1 MEHKAVKK
9 AKKGLFSIVFGR
21 TALILMLVLI
31 QLIVLVG
38 VATILNDYA
47 VYVYGGFTVL
57 AAVIVIYIIN
67 ERGNPAFNMTWVLLI
82 LIFPA
87 FGCLFYIWVKSQ
99 LGTRYIGKRLCMLRL
114 DTAKYM
120 QQEPRVI
127 EALRESKPA
136 NANLAHYMQYQLN
149 FPTYR
154 NTQVQYFAC
163 GEEKFPVLLEELK
176 KAEKFIFLEYF
187 IVEEGYMWGS
197 VLEILKEKAAAGVE
211 VRFMYDGM
219 CSISLLPPDYPKKI
233 RRFGIQCKM
242 FSPIRPVLST
252 TQNNRDHRKICVIDG
267 KTGFTGGI
275 NLGDEYINRKE
286 RFGYWKDTAV
296 MIKGDAVQSLT
307 MLFLQMWNAFAL
319 EKDKLDYEKFCL
331 EDVRPLAKEE
341 RGIVLPYSDHPLDSE
356 FVGESVYI
364 NLINSAQKYIYFFT
378 PYLIIDNE
386 VVTALILAAKRG
398 VDVRIITPGIPD
410 KKMIFLVTQSYYP
423 QLVEGGVQIFQY
435 RPGFVHA
442 KCAVCD
448 DKIATVGTINL
459 DYRSLYLHFENGLF
473 LYNNDTVMDI
483 KKDILDTLEDCNRI
497 MPEMCKK
504 NMFFLLLQGILRIFA
519 PLL

>member
-67 ERGNPAFNMTWVLLI
+67 ERGNPAFNKTWVLLI

-120 QQEPRVI
+120 QQEPQVI

-267 KTGFTGGI
+267 KTGFTGNAGYCYVCAVRQDERLFI
-275 NLGDEYINRKE
+275 VALLGCGWPGNKNYKWIDARKLLSYGRE
-286 RFGYWKDTAV
+286 NYHYSMLPELPQLPEIPVTEAAPGKEDPYPQKSDRSGYPPKQVMLKIHAV
-296 MIKGDAVQSLT
+296 LS
-307 MLFLQMWNAFAL
+307 
-319 EKDKLDYEKFCL
+319 EKDCEKRYLLKKTETITWETELPDKLPAPIQKNQKIGTLHAKLNGKELLSCL
-331 EDVRPLAKEE
+331 
-341 RGIVLPYSDHPLDSE
+341 
-356 FVGESVYI
+356 
-364 NLINSAQKYIYFFT
+364 
-378 PYLIIDNE
+378 
-386 VVTALILAAKRG
+386 VTA
-398 VDVRIITPGIPD
+398 
-410 KKMIFLVTQSYYP
+410 
-423 QLVEGGVQIFQY
+423 
-435 RPGFVHA
+435 
-442 KCAVCD
+442 D
-448 DKIATVGTINL
+448 DKIDRITYKWYVDKVFK
-459 DYRSLYLHFENGLF
+459 DYFH
-473 LYNNDTVMDI
+473 
-483 KKDILDTLEDCNRI
+483 
-497 MPEMCKK
+497 
-504 NMFFLLLQGILRIFA
+504 
-519 PLL
+519 